1 MFDSIKEEEKSLC
14 WLSSIL
20 DILRRDCPWD
30 REQTIS
36 SLRYLTVEEVYELS
50 EAITAG
56 NYDEMRKELGDLF
69 LHLLFYSKIAG
80 DEGRFNTSDVIDG
93 ICKKLISRHPHISLP
108 NRDGVLQPARQKE
121 PPVWEK
127 VKMRE
132 GRHSVLEGV
141 PETLPPVVKA
151 IRMQEKAAGM
161 GFEFRDVKDAH
172 AKVEEEYNEFIESL
186 RDMHLSEN
194 KNDAQYCERR
204 SHANEELGDLLF
216 AIIKWARFEGLNA
229 DDALTAANQKFYR
242 RFSFVES
249 KAQEQNL
256 SIGEMSLE
264 QLVALW
270 EEAKNN
276 NL

>member
-1 MFDSIKEEEKSLC
+1 MFDSIKEEEKSLR

-194 KNDAQYCERR
+194 KNDAQYDECR